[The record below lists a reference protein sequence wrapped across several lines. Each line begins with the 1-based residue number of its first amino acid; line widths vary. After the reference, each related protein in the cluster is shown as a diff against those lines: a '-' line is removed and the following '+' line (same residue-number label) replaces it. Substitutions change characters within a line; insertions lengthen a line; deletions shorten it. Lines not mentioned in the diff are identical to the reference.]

1 MRWVVLGLVLTVGG
15 RAGAATPVVWL
26 FGDSITANYAPVV
39 AAAHPEWDVRDFGKG
54 SERSDAAAIRLA
66 GLLDTERRP
75 DVVVL
80 ETGTND
86 MLDYTVFANPETHS
100 PAETAARVAAMRAT
114 LTARGITVIVAMP
127 VGTLHPLRKYGLPRL
142 GYLVY
147 GRALS
152 QLRMLLK
159 RMPPVVSLRISS
171 DRLYA
176 DFVHPNAVG
185 NDLLARRVAA
195 AVRRAGF

>member
-1 MRWVVLGLVLTVGG
+1 MRWLVLALLLAAGG
-15 RAGAATPVVWL
+15 RAGAAAPIVWL
-26 FGDSITANYAPVV
+26 FGDSITGNYAPVV
-39 AAAHPEWDVRDFGKG
+39 AAAHPEWEVRNFGKG
-54 SERSDAAAIRLA
+54 GERSAAAAIRLQ
-66 GLLDTERRP
+66 GLLDTEPPP

-86 MLDYTVFANPETHS
+86 MLDYTVFANPDTHS
-100 PAETAARVAAMRAT
+100 PVDTTARIAAMRDS
-114 LTARGITVIVAMP
+114 LTARRITVIIATP
-127 VGTLHPLRKYGLPRL
+127 VGTLHPLRKYGLPRF

-152 QLRMLLK
+152 QLRALLR

-185 NDLLARRVAA
+185 NALLARRVAA
-195 AVRRAGF
+195 AVGRAGF